1 MDSLFDFN
9 VNASKPLA
17 EKMRPTTLDDF
28 VGQQH
33 IVGKGSLL
41 RRAILADKLGSC
53 IFYGPPGCGKTTL
66 AHIIASTTN
75 SAFVQMNA
83 VSSGVADA
91 KKVIEDAKNRL
102 ELYGTRTY
110 LMLDECHR
118 WNKAQSDCM
127 LAAIEQGYIVFIGS
141 TTENPYVNMT
151 RAIVSRCRVF
161 EFKRLSEEDVKSAM
175 LRAISDKK
183 NGLGNYDLTVEEKAL
198 DHLVW
203 ASDGDLRTA
212 LNALE
217 LAVMTTNPDK
227 DGRIIIDL
235 ETAQQSIQKKALSID
250 ESTYYDMLSAFCKS
264 LRGSDSDAALYWAE
278 RLIQAGCDPLL
289 VARRTLVHSSEDVG
303 MADPMALVV
312 ANAAVEAYKNLG
324 MPEGKIPL
332 YNAIIYVCEASKSNS
347 VVEAMYGAERLVA
360 ENKDDNVPPYLRDT
374 HYHTDKVTGYKYVH
388 DYGGWVEQTYL
399 PESIKDAQLYKP
411 SKNGKEKEL
420 VRAKVI
426 KANKG

>member
-1 MDSLFDFN
+1 
-9 VNASKPLA
+9 
-17 EKMRPTTLDDF
+17 
-28 VGQQH
+28 
-33 IVGKGSLL
+33 
-41 RRAILADKLGSC
+41 
-53 IFYGPPGCGKTTL
+53 
-66 AHIIASTTN
+66 
-75 SAFVQMNA
+75 
-83 VSSGVADA
+83 
-91 KKVIEDAKNRL
+91 
-102 ELYGTRTY
+102 
-110 LMLDECHR
+110 MLDECHR

-161 EFKRLSEEDVKSAM
+161 EFKRLSEEDVKSAL
-175 LRAISDKK
+175 LRAISDKT
-183 NGLGNYDLTVEEKAL
+183 NGLGNYDLKVEEKAL

-212 LNALE
+212 LNSLE

-227 DGRIIIDL
+227 NGKIVIDL

-289 VARRTLVHSSEDVG
+289 IARRTLVHSSEDVG

-347 VVEAMYGAERLVA
+347 VVEAMYGAERLVQ
-360 ENKDDNVPPYLRDT
+360 EYKDDNVPPYLRDT

-411 SKNGKEKEL
+411 SKNGKEKDL

>member
-1 MDSLFDFN
+1 MDSLFDYN

-17 EKMRPTTLDDF
+17 EKMRPTSLDDF

-66 AHIIASTTN
+66 AHIIASTTH
-75 SAFVQMNA
+75 SDFVQMNA

-91 KKVIEDAKNRL
+91 KKVIEDAKTRL

-161 EFKRLSEEDVKSAM
+161 EFRRLSEDDVKSA
-175 LRAISDKK
+175 LKRAITDKT
-183 NGLGNYDLTVEEKAL
+183 NGLGNYDLTVDEKAL

-212 LNALE
+212 LNSLE

-227 DGRIIIDL
+227 NGKIVIDL

-289 VARRTLVHSSEDVG
+289 IARRTLVHSSEDVG

-347 VVEAMYGAERLVA
+347 VVEAMYGAERLVQ
-360 ENKDDNVPPYLRDT
+360 EYKDDNVPPYLRDT

-411 SKNGKEKEL
+411 SKNGKEKDL

>member
-9 VNASKPLA
+9 VNSSKPLA

-227 DGRIIIDL
+227 DGRITIDL

-411 SKNGKEKEL
+411 SKNGKEKDL

>member
-183 NGLGNYDLTVEEKAL
+183 NGLGNYDLTLEEKAL

-227 DGRIIIDL
+227 DGRITIDL

>member
-91 KKVIEDAKNRL
+91 KKVIEDAKNKL

-227 DGRIIIDL
+227 DGKITINL

>member
-9 VNASKPLA
+9 INASKPLA

-66 AHIIASTTN
+66 AHIIASTTH
-75 SAFVQMNA
+75 SDFVQLNA

-161 EFKRLSEEDVKSAM
+161 EFKRLTEEDVKSAM

-183 NGLGNYDLTVEEKAL
+183 NGLGNYDLDVEEKAL
-198 DHLVW
+198 EHLVW

-217 LAVMTTNPDK
+217 LAVMTTNPDR
-227 DGRIIIDL
+227 DGRIKIDL

-250 ESTYYDMLSAFCKS
+250 ESSYYDMLSAFCKS

-289 VARRTLVHSSEDVG
+289 IARRTLVHSSEDVG

-347 VVEAMYGAERLVA
+347 VITALEGAEKLVS

-374 HYHTDKVTGYKYVH
+374 HYHTDKVSGYKYVH

-399 PESIKDAQLYKP
+399 PESIKDVQLYKP
-411 SKNGKEKEL
+411 SKNGKEKDL

-426 KANKG
+426 RANKG

>member
-227 DGRIIIDL
+227 DGRITINL

>member
-411 SKNGKEKEL
+411 SKNGKEKDL